1 MAEYIK
7 RYDAM
12 KICQN
17 YSTHCFS
24 VSDAKGQDIADKIE
38 DEIAEIPTADVV
50 EVKHAY
56 WQINELKHTKAK
68 FITCSICDS
77 VIDCNYTSI
86 DENEFDFC
94 PYCGAKMDGR
104 RDT

>member
-38 DEIAEIPTADVV
+38 DEIAEIPTADVE
-50 EVKHAY
+50 EVKHGEWKTVVYNDTCIA
-56 WQINELKHTKAK
+56 
-68 FITCSICDS
+68 TCSSCRRQS
-77 VIDCNYTSI
+77 VERECNATSFKL
-86 DENEFDFC
+86 ENEFC
-94 PYCGAKMDGR
+94 RKCGAKMDGGK
-104 RDT
+104 TE